1 MGRSELLI
9 LACGVVGGMV
19 QGARAAGIEPLAA
32 QREIG
37 RIEIAPPIQP
47 VAPGDDR
54 PVLVPTTT
62 EYQWVF
68 RVPVISIEHRRIVIT
83 APTANTRSRRFNYEA
98 PTLREKRIKLWSYP
112 EFSCKYPDLILPNEC
127 RTVWRGVYVDV
138 PVLATGRAHVDV
150 DVPQLSLTEQSI
162 AVDIPRWTW
171 TEKRFRFSLP
181 AIAPAESVERLRI
194 ALNSQ
199 RAAMASAT
207 DGAIATLTR
216 EIEAVQ
222 ASGEDPS
229 KLVSGDGSSLDLFA
243 QRQSLQEQ
251 RAQELERL
259 TDIDAELAQLS
270 TR

>member
-1 MGRSELLI
+1 MGRCELLI
-9 LACGVVGGMV
+9 LACAVVGGMV
-19 QGARAAGIEPLAA
+19 HGAHAAGSEPIAG

-37 RIEIAPPIQP
+37 RIEVASPIQA

-54 PVLVPTTT
+54 PVLVPTTID
-62 EYQWVF
+62 YQGVF
-68 RVPVISIEHRRIVIT
+68 RVPVVSVERRRIVIT
-83 APTANTRSRRFNYEA
+83 APTASTHARRFDYEA
-98 PTLREKRIKLWSYP
+98 PTLRDKRLKLWSYP

-138 PVLATGRAHVDV
+138 PVLASGRAHVDF
-150 DVPQLSLTEQSI
+150 DMPQLRLTEQSI

-194 ALNSQ
+194 ALNGQ
-199 RAAMASAT
+199 RAAMASVT

-229 KLVSGDGSSLDLFA
+229 KLVSGDGSSLDLLA

-251 RAQELERL
+251 RAHELGRL
-259 TDIDAELAQLS
+259 ADIDAELEHLS
-270 TR
+270 AR

>member
-1 MGRSELLI
+1 MGRCELLI
-9 LACGVVGGMV
+9 LACGVAGGMV
-19 QGARAAGIEPLAA
+19 HGAHAAGIEPIAG

-37 RIEIAPPIQP
+37 RIEIVSPIQP

-54 PVLVPTTT
+54 PVWVPTTID
-62 EYQWVF
+62 YQWVF
-68 RVPVISIEHRRIVIT
+68 RVPVVSFEHRRIVIT
-83 APTANTRSRRFNYEA
+83 APTASTHARRFDYEA
-98 PTLREKRIKLWSYP
+98 PTLRDKRLKLWSYP
-112 EFSCKYPDLILPNEC
+112 EFSCKYPDLMLPNEC

-138 PVLATGRAHVDV
+138 PVLASGRAHVDF
-150 DVPQLSLTEQSI
+150 DMPQLRLTEQSI

-181 AIAPAESVERLRI
+181 AMAPAESVERLRI
-194 ALNSQ
+194 ALNGQ
-199 RAAMASAT
+199 RAAMASVT

-229 KLVSGDGSSLDLFA
+229 KLVSGDGSSFDLLA

-251 RAQELERL
+251 RAQELGRL
-259 TDIDAELAQLS
+259 ADIDAELAHLS
-270 TR
+270 AR